1 MSTISREYK
10 NFKKNFIGPKLKRKQ
25 RIALMPL
32 MPAYTSRSRY
42 KSSTVYNPKLTYKSI
57 PLSELS
63 PEDKKKA
70 LWAAYIVE
78 RRKKRDRSMPP
89 WADRNAIRKIY
100 LQARQLTIETGI
112 KHEVDHIIPSN
123 HELVCGLHVET
134 NLQILTE
141 SENIKKSNLFYI

>member
-1 MSTISREYK
+1 
-10 NFKKNFIGPKLKRKQ
+10 
-25 RIALMPL
+25 
-32 MPAYTSRSRY
+32 
-42 KSSTVYNPKLTYKSI
+42 
-57 PLSELS
+57 
-63 PEDKKKA
+63 
-70 LWAAYIVE
+70 
-78 RRKKRDRSMPP
+78 MPP